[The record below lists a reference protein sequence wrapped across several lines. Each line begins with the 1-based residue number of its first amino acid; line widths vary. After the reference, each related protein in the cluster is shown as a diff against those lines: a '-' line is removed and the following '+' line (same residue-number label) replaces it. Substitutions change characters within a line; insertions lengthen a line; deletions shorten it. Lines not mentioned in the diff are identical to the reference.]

1 MASRL
6 LHTMLRVVDLETSIA
21 FYENALGM
29 RLLRRKDYESGR
41 FTLAFLGY
49 GEEKDVAV
57 IEVTHNGDCQG
68 YQLGDAFRPLAIGVD
83 DLESSYQRCLDC
95 GATAKVAP
103 KVFGSGTRL
112 AFVKDPDGYD
122 IELIELAKQD
132 YRSLLHQADHAY

>member
-1 MASRL
+1 MASRF

-57 IEVTHNGDCQG
+57 IELTHNWDRQS
-68 YQLGDAFRPLAIGVD
+68 YNLGDAFGHLAIGVD

-122 IELIELAKQD
+122 IELIELASKFAT
-132 YRSLLHQADHAY
+132 ADQVRD